1 MLVLATLLLCAA
13 PAQADVPQFLPLAE
27 TSRNQ
32 EPSRLVLKSMDWD
45 MRSGAPQ
52 LPAEIGLTQSEALQS
67 GYWIVQAKDSAG
79 VLKLRSS
86 IQKLGGTVFD
96 YVPHNALEVRL
107 SIDAVAVLRSRSVP
121 MLPIY
126 PAWKM
131 DSPVGVAWSVPA
143 EEQAA
148 MLVSVEYWPD
158 LDLEEELLSLADL
171 GAEVVGSYEIGRYL
185 RAEVRLHAGQLGQLA
200 RQPGVRW
207 IQESAT
213 GQLRNNRSRWVIQ
226 TNRPGDKKLWRNG
239 ITGLGVII
247 GHIDG
252 QLYLDSCYFR
262 DPNVLVAGP
271 THRKV
276 LWMSGG
282 TGISSHGTHTAG
294 SAAGNAMPTQG
305 TDSNAGMAPEA
316 KLVHDSN
323 LPNTS
328 NFLSK
333 LDNAHN
339 YGARIHT
346 NSWGG
351 SLTTY
356 GNWARD
362 VDAYSHDYEDG
373 LVLFA
378 VSNGTLIKNPE
389 NAKSSLSVSATLGD
403 DQERWGIG
411 GIGPTAD
418 GRLKPEVM
426 APGCDVES
434 AAAGNTCLVIAD
446 CGTSMACPI
455 VAGGNALLKQYFQDG
470 FYPSGVATPSDSL
483 IPSGSL
489 LRAATA
495 NSAMDMSGV
504 TGYPGYQEGWGRLL
518 LDNVAY
524 FAGDRR
530 QLWIHDVLHNQ
541 GITHATSQSNTF
553 TVGSNAKY
561 LRITM
566 AFADVPGSA
575 MAAAP
580 VVNDLDLKIT
590 APNGTVYHG
599 NTFMWGRQTTVSRP
613 NPASTDQKNTLEQ
626 VFVVKPQAGIWTA
639 EVVGADVPTG
649 PQGYALVATW

>member
-1 MLVLATLLLCAA
+1 MLVTSLLLLCATS
-13 PAQADVPQFLPLAE
+13 AQADVGQFLPLAE
-27 TSRNQ
+27 TSRDL

-45 MRSGAPQ
+45 TRSGAPQ
-52 LPAEIGLTQSEALQS
+52 LPAKMGLTEDEALES
-67 GYWIVQAKDSAG
+67 GYWIVQAEDSAG
-79 VLKLRSS
+79 VLELRTLVRE
-86 IQKLGGTVFD
+86 LGGTVFD
-96 YVPHNALEVRL
+96 YVPHHALEVRL
-107 SIDAVAVLRSRSVP
+107 SIAAVTTLRSQSVP
-121 MLPIY
+121 ILPIY

-131 DSPVGVAWSVPA
+131 DASMGALSIDTA
-143 EEQAA
+143 RKQAIL
-148 MLVSVEYWPD
+148 LVSVEYWPD
-158 LDLEEELLSLADL
+158 LDLQEELLSLADL
-171 GAEVVGSYEIGRYL
+171 GAELVGSYEIGRFL
-185 RAEVRLHAGQLGQLA
+185 RAEVQIGAAQLGQLA

-239 ITGLGVII
+239 LTGMGIII

-262 DPNVLVAGP
+262 DPNVAVAGP

-282 TGISSHGTHTAG
+282 VGISAHGTHTAG

-305 TDSNAGMAPEA
+305 TNSNAGMAPDA

-323 LPNTS
+323 LPNSS
-328 NFLSK
+328 NFLAK

-339 YGARIHT
+339 FGARIHT

-351 SLTTY
+351 SLTAY
-356 GNWARD
+356 DNWSRD
-362 VDAYSHDYEDG
+362 IDAYSHDYEDG

-470 FYPSGVATPSDSL
+470 FYPSGVATPNDSF
-483 IPSGSL
+483 IPTGSL

-495 NSAMDMSGV
+495 NSATDMSGV
-504 TGYPGYQEGWGRLL
+504 TGYPGYKEGWGRLL
-518 LDNVAY
+518 LDNVTY

-530 QLWIHDVLHNQ
+530 QLWIHDVVHNQ
-541 GITHATSQSNTF
+541 GVAHNTSQASTF
-553 TVGSNAKY
+553 TVGSGAKY

-590 APNGTVYHG
+590 APNGVVYHG
-599 NTFMWGRQTTVSRP
+599 NTFMRGRQTTVSRP
-613 NPASTDQKNTLEQ
+613 NPVNTDQKNTLEQ
-626 VFVVKPQAGIWTA
+626 VFVVKPQAGIWTV